1 MPDLTEI
8 ASYAT
13 GPRMPPSAGVGVVDA
28 GDPGAEVW
36 LRVDFRGISVA
47 FLSGMRGME
56 NCEFQ

>member
-1 MPDLTEI
+1 VL
-8 ASYAT
+8 
-13 GPRMPPSAGVGVVDA
+13 GVVDA

>member
-13 GPRMPPSAGVGVVDA
+13 CPRMPPSA
-28 GDPGAEVW
+28 GAEVW